1 MQRFYRQEGE
11 LLSELSAYGD
21 DSFFNPEFTE
31 VDRVLAARLV
41 QEDLAAPL
49 AADPAL
55 LAADALEGAGS
66 LAKEFLVK
74 WRALQYADA
83 TWEIFDDFQSR
94 NAVSAFVRH
103 RWEVLVCF

>member
-49 AADPAL
+49 AACAGGGGQGGPRRSR
-55 LAADALEGAGS
+55 LA
-66 LAKEFLVK
+66 
-74 WRALQYADA
+74 
-83 TWEIFDDFQSR
+83 
-94 NAVSAFVRH
+94 
-103 RWEVLVCF
+103 